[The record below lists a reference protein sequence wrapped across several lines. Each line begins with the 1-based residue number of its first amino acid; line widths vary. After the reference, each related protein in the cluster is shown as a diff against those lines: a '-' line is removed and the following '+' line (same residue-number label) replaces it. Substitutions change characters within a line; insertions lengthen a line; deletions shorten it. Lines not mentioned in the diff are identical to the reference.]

1 MNQESPERSP
11 STVSTASNAGS
22 AAPSDRTVA
31 DSASSSN
38 SGRSAKSPGAES
50 KSAASAKS
58 TESTESFF
66 ARNQKL
72 VVALVI
78 MVLCGLVGYM
88 VIDSQRGKSDDNKV
102 MVSGRIEAPDTYIAA
117 ATGSRVQS
125 VAVKEGDH
133 VRKGQSIVTLDSGA
147 LNTRI
152 ALSGTA
158 VAQAQSAKAQA
169 QGQIAAANQ
178 RIEAARAKS
187 KGFFAKIFG
196 SKKKK
201 EQQRA
206 ELKQEMMEAQSLMA
220 RAQEGL
226 LRAQAVKAEASS
238 KLSYFYIKSPCD
250 GVVSI
255 RSVEPGEV
263 VAAGQVLLTI
273 SDPKGIFMKGY
284 VPEGKISR
292 IKVGQKAIVTLDSSA
307 GTNHQLP
314 AHIVQIDSAP
324 SFTPEN
330 VYFKEDRVRQV
341 FGLKLA
347 IDKIDGTAKPGMSA
361 EAEMLSGSSSSGSSS
376 NAEKSG
382 SGK

>member
-1 MNQESPERSP
+1 MNNESQERSQQ
-11 STVSTASNAGS
+11 T
-22 AAPSDRTVA
+22 
-31 DSASSSN
+31 
-38 SGRSAKSPGAES
+38 
-50 KSAASAKS
+50 
-58 TESTESFF
+58 FF
-66 ARNQKL
+66 ARNQKA
-72 VVALVI
+72 VVALVVL
-78 MVLCGLVGYM
+78 VLCGLVGYM
-88 VIDSQRGKSDDNKV
+88 VVDSQRDKGEDKKV

-125 VAVKEGDH
+125 VSVKEGDH

-158 VAQAQSAKAQA
+158 IAQAQSARAQA

-238 KLSYFYIKSPCD
+238 KLSYFYIKSPID
-250 GVVSI
+250 GVCSV

-292 IKVGQKAIVTLDSSA
+292 VKVGQKALVALDSSA
-307 GTNHQLP
+307 GTTRLP

-330 VYFKEDRVRQV
+330 IYFKEDRVRQV

-347 IDKIDGTAKPGMSA
+347 IDKVDGTAKPGMSA
-361 EAEMLSGSSSSGSSS
+361 EAEILPAGSS
-376 NAEKSG
+376 A
-382 SGK
+382 GK